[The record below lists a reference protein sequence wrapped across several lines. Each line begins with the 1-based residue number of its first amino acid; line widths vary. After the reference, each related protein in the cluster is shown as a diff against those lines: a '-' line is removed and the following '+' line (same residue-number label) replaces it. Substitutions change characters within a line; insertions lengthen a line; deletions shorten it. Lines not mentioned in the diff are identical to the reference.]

1 MNAITVTLPD
11 QQVLTVSK
19 GTLLS
24 DVLPST
30 LNDLPVIGA
39 IANNMVQ
46 PLCAPVY
53 VDATV
58 VPLTISNSLGW
69 DMYRAS
75 LCFLLAKAAHE
86 LYPNAECRVRNT
98 IGAGLYCTVAWDDL
112 EEPALSNSV
121 KQLKQAMQEMIRAD
135 LPITYEMVSYEGAV
149 RWFEATQQHDKL
161 NLLAHRNP
169 PTVIL
174 TCCGAH
180 RDLCQLPL
188 VPRTGYLSRFDLIPH
203 ARGFVLNLPSSSM
216 PTQVQ
221 PLPPV
226 EHLFE
231 VYREHIEWG
240 KIVGITTVG
249 QLNQAILEKRAA
261 DFVQTIEALHSRK
274 LARIADMIT
283 QRTPATK
290 LVLIAGPSSAG
301 KTTTAKRLMT
311 HLRVNGLKP
320 ILISTDNYFVGDEL
334 NPRDEQGNLDYE
346 HIEAMDLKR
355 LNSDLLHLMAG
366 ESVYMRQ
373 FDFKKK
379 QGVDQ
384 PFTTQLPEN
393 GILVMEGIHS
403 LNPQLTADIPRED
416 KFLIYL
422 NTLTQLGID
431 SSNRIST
438 SDTRILRRIVRDYTY
453 RNRSALA
460 TLRLWKSVERG
471 EKRWIYPYQH
481 LADAVF
487 NSALDYE
494 LAVLKPMATALLNQI
509 KPWDEEY
516 IEARRLSGILHNFSS
531 LAAELVPGDS
541 ILRETIGNSLLEY

>member
-1 MNAITVTLPD
+1 
-11 QQVLTVSK
+11 
-19 GTLLS
+19 
-24 DVLPST
+24 
-30 LNDLPVIGA
+30 
-39 IANNMVQ
+39 
-46 PLCAPVY
+46 
-53 VDATV
+53 
-58 VPLTISNSLGW
+58 
-69 DMYRAS
+69 
-75 LCFLLAKAAHE
+75 
-86 LYPNAECRVRNT
+86 
-98 IGAGLYCTVAWDDL
+98 
-112 EEPALSNSV
+112 
-121 KQLKQAMQEMIRAD
+121 
-135 LPITYEMVSYEGAV
+135 
-149 RWFEATQQHDKL
+149 
-161 NLLAHRNP
+161 
-169 PTVIL
+169 
-174 TCCGAH
+174 
-180 RDLCQLPL
+180 
-188 VPRTGYLSRFDLIPH
+188 
-203 ARGFVLNLPSSSM
+203 M
-216 PTQVQ
+216 PTQIQ

-226 EHLFE
+226 EHLFD

-249 QLNQAILEKRAA
+249 QLNQAILEKKAA

-283 QRTPATK
+283 QRRPSTK

-320 ILISTDNYFVGDEL
+320 ILISTDNYFVGDER
-334 NPRDEQGNLDYE
+334 NPRDEKGNLDYE

-355 LNSDLLHLMAG
+355 LNSDLLRLMAG
-366 ESVYMRQ
+366 ESVRMRQ

-384 PFTTQLPEN
+384 SFETQLPEN
-393 GILVMEGIHS
+393 GIIVMEGIHS

-453 RNRSALA
+453 RNRSALD

-471 EKRWIYPYQH
+471 EKKWIYPYQH

-494 LAVLKPMATALLNQI
+494 LAVLKPMATSLLNQI
-509 KPWDEEY
+509 KPWDEAY

-531 LAAELVPGDS
+531 LAAEVVPGDS

>member
-1 MNAITVTLPD
+1 MNAITVTLPN
-11 QQVLTVSK
+11 QQILTVSK

-30 LNDLPVIGA
+30 LHDLPVIGA

-46 PLCAPVY
+46 PLCTPLY

-58 VPLTISNSLGW
+58 MPLTISDNLGW

-86 LYPNAECRVRNT
+86 LYPKAECRVRNT

-112 EEPALSNSV
+112 EEPSLSDNV
-121 KQLKQAMQEMIRAD
+121 KLLKQAMQEMIRAD
-135 LPITYEMVSYEGAV
+135 LPITYEMVSYESAV
-149 RWFEATQQHDKL
+149 RGFEATQQHDKL

-180 RDLCQLPL
+180 RDLCQMPL

-216 PTQVQ
+216 PTQIQ

-226 EHLFE
+226 EHLFD

-249 QLNQAILEKRAA
+249 QLNQAILEKKAA

-283 QRTPATK
+283 QRRPSTK

-320 ILISTDNYFVGDEL
+320 ILISTDNYFVGDER
-334 NPRDEQGNLDYE
+334 NPRDEKGNLDYE

-355 LNSDLLHLMAG
+355 LNSDLLRLMAG
-366 ESVYMRQ
+366 ESVRMRQ

-384 PFTTQLPEN
+384 SFETQLPEN
-393 GILVMEGIHS
+393 GIIVMEGIHS

-453 RNRSALA
+453 RNRSALD

-471 EKRWIYPYQH
+471 EKKWIYPYQH

-494 LAVLKPMATALLNQI
+494 LAVLKPMATSLLKQI
-509 KPWDEEY
+509 KPWDEAY

-531 LAAELVPGDS
+531 LAAEVVPGDS